1 MLFAFLLQSR
11 FVALSNRLDTRRSIL
26 LSLLIYCIIAC
37 WGFVL
42 DATLEFWMLAWM
54 VAMVQ
59 GGSQALS
66 RSLYASLCPATKS
79 GEFFGFY
86 SIMEKFASIIG
97 PLIFAFAGIVLGSS
111 RPAILSLI
119 LLFAIGGYLLS
130 RVNIQEG
137 QRVAREDDAAH
148 GMLEPPA

>member
-1 MLFAFLLQSR
+1 M
-11 FVALSNRLDTRRSIL
+11 FV
-26 LSLLIYCIIAC
+26 YCIIAY
-37 WGFVL
+37 WGYFL
-42 DATLEFWMLAWM
+42 NSTLEFWMLALM
-54 VAMVQ
+54 VSMVQ

-66 RSLYASLCPATKS
+66 RSLYASLCPTAKS

-119 LLFAIGGYLLS
+119 ALFVIGGYMLS
-130 RVNIQEG
+130 RVDIAEG
-137 QRVAREDDAAH
+137 QRVARAEDAERGIVSH
-148 GMLEPPA
+148 